1 MNGWGSPALREYLE
15 DACPEYVYKG
25 PPKREWGEPWS
36 ADEDQTFIQAH
47 REGKTHREIAAMLPG
62 RSADAV
68 KERWY
73 EAKLGKSGT
82 AALRAYAAEYRKNK

>member
-1 MNGWGSPALREYLE
+1 LE

-47 REGKTHREIAAMLPG
+47 REGKTPQEIAALLPG
-62 RSADAV
+62 RTHIAV
-68 KERWY
+68 ETRWR
-73 EAKLGKSGT
+73 EAKSGKSGT
-82 AALRAYAAEYRKNK
+82 AALKAYAAEWNGEKWWK